1 MSIHCIE
8 GDLTVDNG
16 RFGIVVARFNA
27 FIVERLLEGALDTL
41 KRHGAREDRIE
52 IVRVPGAFELPL
64 AVGMLAQMNRH
75 DGLIALGAVIRGET
89 PHFDF
94 VAGECIKGIGQAML
108 THRVP
113 IGLGVLTVDTIDQA
127 IARAGAKAGNKGAE
141 AALAVIEMVDVARQL
156 KANLRPAAM
165 AGASAG
171 GS

>member
-1 MSIHCIE
+1 MSMHCIE
-8 GDLTVDNG
+8 GDLTAGDG

-41 KRHGAREDRIE
+41 RRHGAREDRIE

-64 AVGMLAQMNRH
+64 AIGLMAQAGRH

-94 VAGECIKGIGQAML
+94 VAGECVKGIGQAMVA
-108 THRVP
+108 HRIPV
-113 IGLGVLTVDTIDQA
+113 GLGVLTVDTIDQA

-141 AALAVIEMVDVARQL
+141 AALAVIEMVDVARRL
-156 KANLRPAAM
+156 KANPRPSAV
-165 AGASAG
+165 AGAGAG
-171 GS
+171 GG